1 MNMLPSITKGGLW
14 VWLNEGPWNEIKPY
28 LMLKIEVGLGLI
40 IWILKIKNFLVR
52 FIRCIEHGQ
61 GDGAVGHFVDGT
73 RRPQAKECGQ
83 PLDPEK
89 YKEIKI

>member
-1 MNMLPSITKGGLW
+1 MSL
-14 VWLNEGPWNEIKPY
+14 
-28 LMLKIEVGLGLI
+28 
-40 IWILKIKNFLVR
+40 
-52 FIRCIEHGQ
+52 FIRCIERGQ